1 MCMRSY
7 ALALTHGNPA
17 MPGSVA
23 DRAGVAVP
31 SPEIAVVEK
40 REIVTAPVAD
50 ARPGPIGASVVLAR
64 HEPVVVSAEP
74 AVTESTRV

>member
-1 MCMRSY
+1 M
-7 ALALTHGNPA
+7 
-17 MPGSVA
+17 
-23 DRAGVAVP
+23 AVP